1 LWGEQPRRALRRRS
15 GVGWKPQPAREQA
28 QRLTL
33 PAPKPFKKPLRAP
46 WRASGYEHIAG
57 RVIVLLRGGGQH
69 PGHQQDESQSQ
80 RKEFRLNQREH
91 DAMPTL
97 DYHNCKR
104 LITAAP
110 TPATTTHTPAGAVLD
125 LEVQCPLV
133 RPRSEQNRSLG
144 VLTSPAFGECR
155 HRGLARLGIAVRR
168 GTIFVV
174 SESQRPHPG
183 RAYGRCIGFEDAAD
197 YYTISQHVEIV
208 LVPLA
213 RRPALGPPQ
222 NVCYLHG
229 RPFPAPTAGKDRQ
242 SAFGIA
248 RGRATT

>member
-144 VLTSPAFGECR
+144 GARQPELAGHKARDRLPQSPA
-155 HRGLARLGIAVRR
+155 
-168 GTIFVV
+168 
-174 SESQRPHPG
+174 
-183 RAYGRCIGFEDAAD
+183 
-197 YYTISQHVEIV
+197 
-208 LVPLA
+208 
-213 RRPALGPPQ
+213 
-222 NVCYLHG
+222 
-229 RPFPAPTAGKDRQ
+229 
-242 SAFGIA
+242 IA
-248 RGRATT
+248 RTETALRGWACEIRTQKCRRKLSV